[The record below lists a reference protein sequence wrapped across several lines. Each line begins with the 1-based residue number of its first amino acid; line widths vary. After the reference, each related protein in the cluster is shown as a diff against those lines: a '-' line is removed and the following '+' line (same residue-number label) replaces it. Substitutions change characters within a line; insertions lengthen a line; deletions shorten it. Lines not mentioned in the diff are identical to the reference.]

1 MCSTCDGPLVYNG
14 VTPETLTMQLPT
26 KQSRAT
32 FSKVAM
38 PYSLK
43 LLDQEMSTFMNA
55 GFRFVS
61 EGSVS
66 RLREMDWVWP
76 TMEVEF
82 KAGERGVEPATAV
95 EAKPQ
100 RKNVAPNPSGSEGP
114 VADAAQIR
122 FSNKL
127 QNEYIG
133 FSNFAPT
140 AFRAPAEQIAAPDG
154 TQYPALGISEDGSV
168 DVGKQTWPTVEQ
180 YYQAMKFPADPAWQ
194 EAIRRASGP
203 AKAKAMGTDAAHPLR
218 GDWEQIKER
227 VMKTALLAKF
237 RQNPVLL
244 ELLQRTGDRKL
255 VEASTAD
262 LYWGSGSKG
271 NGQNRLGALMEEVR
285 GELKEVRP
293 DQTVL
298 NANNQVLVAETE
310 KEEAQ
315 PATLEGIAKQA
326 QASVE
331 ELTGG
336 LIKLGTIPEASEGAE
351 QGTTEVKAPATGQQG
366 GVYLFIN
373 SAVGHSD
380 RRRRDRGSGRNLS
393 WDGMAVSKVGSDEPQ
408 EGGGE
413 QMTIDTGATTEVK
426 VEKLGA

>member
-1 MCSTCDGPLVYNG
+1 
-14 VTPETLTMQLPT
+14 MQLPT

-61 EGSVS
+61 EGSVA

-76 TMEVEF
+76 SMEVEF
-82 KAGERGVEPATAV
+82 KAGERGVDAAV
-95 EAKPQ
+95 AVDPEAAAAAAKPQ
-100 RKNVAPNPSGSEGP
+100 RKNVTPAPSETEGP
-114 VADAAQIR
+114 DATQIR

-154 TQYPALGISEDGSV
+154 TQYPALGIAEDGSV

-237 RQNPVLL
+237 RQNPALL
-244 ELLQRTGDRKL
+244 ELLQGTGVRKL

-262 LYWGSGSKG
+262 LYWGAGSKG
-271 NGQNRLGALMEEVR
+271 NGQNRLGALLEEVR
-285 GELKEVRP
+285 GELKEIRP

-298 NANNQVLVAETE
+298 AAVPEE
-310 KEEAQ
+310 KEEEQ
-315 PATLEGIAKQA
+315 PVTLEGIAKQA
-326 QASVE
+326 QESVE

-336 LIKLGTIPEASEGAE
+336 LVKLGTIPEASEAAE
-351 QGTTEVKAPATGQQG
+351 QGTTEAKAPAVGQQG

-373 SAVGHSD
+373 SAAGHSE

-393 WDGMAVSKVGSDEPQ
+393 WEGMAVSKVGSDEPQ

-413 QMTIDTGATTEVK
+413 QMTTESSNTTEVK
-426 VEKLGA
+426 VEKLDS